1 MISSSENPRVLA
13 KRKNI
18 QFLIDYC
25 LEQKVEFSVK
35 LKDFTHDDYEVE
47 VAVNSVKKAILF
59 GMFLKENKLEVAGI
73 PETAKPP
80 QTSTKSSSKKEVI
93 KSHIA
98 NTIKAELEQVTGE
111 PDPNFAKADDE
122 SVLKF

>member
-1 MISSSENPRVLA
+1 MISSSENPRVLS

-18 QFLIDYC
+18 QSLIDYC

-47 VAVNSVKKAILF
+47 VAVNNVKKAILF

-80 QTSTKSSSKKEVI
+80 QISTKSTSKKEVI

-111 PDPNFAKADDE
+111 PDPNFARADDE
-122 SVLKF
+122 TVLKF

>member
-1 MISSSENPRVLA
+1 MISNSENPRVLA

-18 QFLIDYC
+18 QSLIDYC

-47 VAVNSVKKAILF
+47 VAVNNVKKAILF
-59 GMFLKENKLEVAGI
+59 GMFLKENKLEVTGI
-73 PETAKPP
+73 PETAKAP

-122 SVLKF
+122 TVLKF